1 MAKGARPKAGYSKC
15 TKPDPEWIEEANL
28 SILGSCKRKKR
39 GKAKPKPSKK
49 PVPAEEVS
57 KKQKACKVVEVP
69 VYDEENSPSSESS
82 SSSQS
87 AKSMTTKLAKF
98 AAKQKAGQPW
108 EVLFLHLIF
117 VMPVL
122 DGKSCSPASTES
134 NAANAK
140 SGDAEAG
147 LEIS

>member
-108 EVLFLHLIF
+108 EVLFFAFNLCH
-117 VMPVL
+117 
-122 DGKSCSPASTES
+122 ASTGWKKLQSSVDRKQCRECQ
-134 NAANAK
+134 K
-140 SGDAEAG
+140 RRC
-147 LEIS
+147 